1 MTQYIGQ
8 ITVIL
13 DSQSPPKASETLCF
27 LAKQLDDTC
36 PEVIFADHNGDIEDY
51 ATIERECEESLDP
64 VSTLPARFDAYEIG
78 PCQRFREDGDRDRF
92 YYEPCAP
99 EDADVWTLYGH
110 IPGQGVEAIGDFES
124 CELAEQVYARITG
137 APYGQ

>member
-92 YYEPCAP
+92 YYEPCRTRRRRRM
-99 EDADVWTLYGH
+99 DAVRPH
-110 IPGQGVEAIGDFES
+110 PRPGRRSDRRF
-124 CELAEQVYARITG
+124 
-137 APYGQ
+137 